1 MTKIKARLRDLGMT
15 QRELSEKTG
24 ISIASIKQIVNGH
37 TEPIILYSSKIAK
50 VLNLEVEDLFGEDG
64 KAIEI

>member
-1 MTKIKARLRDLGMT
+1 MTRIKARLRDLGMT

-37 TEPIILYSSKIAK
+37 TEPIILYSMKISK
-50 VLNLEVEDLFGEDG
+50 VLNSEVEELFDEGG